1 MDDVLR
7 KLLYKKF
14 DLGPVRISVLDI
26 LLGLCITGTG
36 VLLRRSV
43 MHYTPMTLLKWIRM
57 GLDFL
62 MAGLGAAYILSR
74 TQRKAPAIL
83 TYALMVIWPIF
94 TANSSLWG
102 KSGVYCGIILILG
115 LLALER
121 GMGFV
126 CLEAV
131 AAAMFLAF
139 LEFPKPQAEDL
150 LTLGWPNFYELTGK
164 FMFVDLYKKVAWL
177 LILGLFA
184 CILYCLW
191 RYQVQLTRELMLP
204 LFLFLALFVP
214 FFAPFMPAWAG
225 YCADVLGI
233 LFAVTVPKKF
243 YVPMLHLVV
252 SYSAY
257 AFALNGES
265 KLPMAVFSLILLGLM
280 LDVGAYACQIM
291 EGTEEEIWQQM

>member
-14 DLGPVRISVLDI
+14 DLGPVRITVLDI
-26 LLGLCITGTG
+26 LLGLCVTGTG
-36 VLLRRSV
+36 VLLRKSV
-43 MHYTPMTLLKWIRM
+43 MAYTPVDLLKWVRM
-57 GLDFL
+57 GLDFV
-62 MAGLGAAYILSR
+62 MAALGAVYIWSR
-74 TQRKAPAIL
+74 TRRKTPALL
-83 TYALMVIWPIF
+83 TYALLVIWPVF
-94 TANSSLWG
+94 TANSALWG
-102 KSGVYCGIILILG
+102 KSGVYCGIILLLG

-126 CLEAV
+126 CLEAGV
-131 AAAMFLAF
+131 AAGFLAF
-139 LEFPKPQAEDL
+139 LEFPKPEAEDL
-150 LTLGWPNFYELTGK
+150 LTLGWPNFFELTGK
-164 FMFVDLYKKVAWL
+164 TMFVELYRKVAWL
-177 LILGLFA
+177 LILGLFL
-184 CILYCLW
+184 CMVYCLW
-191 RYQVQLTRELMLP
+191 RYQVEMTRELMLP
-204 LFLFLALFVP
+204 LFLFLAMFVP

-225 YCADVLGI
+225 YCGDVLGI

-265 KLPMAVFSLILLGLM
+265 KLPMAVYSLILLGLM

-291 EGTEEEIWQQM
+291 EGTEEELWQQT